1 MSTLSEHESPLV
13 GRSNELSTLDRALRR
28 VRDGIG
34 GCVVIEGYA
43 GLGKSRLLA
52 ESERRA
58 ARHGV
63 AVARGQA
70 TELDHVVPMASLLG
84 ALSTGPAPV
93 LDRATL
99 ASLAGGGFT
108 ESGRFWLVHRIAEAI
123 EQAARRRPLAVV
135 LDDMHWADELTAQA
149 LRILLPTLHAS
160 EVLWLLALRPAPE
173 PSPVHDLTD
182 RLVADGAERLR
193 LAPLSG
199 AEVAELCA
207 RTLGSTPS
215 ARLLAHAERSD
226 GNPFL
231 LVELLSRPESEPPSS
246 LSRGWL
252 TGLSEPARRVLE
264 VGSVLARPFS
274 VAEAG
279 GLLGLSGAELN
290 SAVSEAVAVG
300 MLIAAGSEGSELRF
314 RHDLIRE
321 TVYGSLPGPVRH
333 ALHQEAA
340 GVLRATGR
348 PAAEI
353 SQHLARGGQRG
364 NREAI
369 ATLHLAVRE
378 AAAQSSGIAADLML
392 QLLDLVEEDSPE
404 RPRLL
409 TEAVRLLANA
419 GRLGQARE
427 LGERALR
434 SGLDPREETAM
445 LLALAEALKHAG
457 HDRVVLDY
465 VGRALAAPTALG
477 AVRAELYAVQS
488 HALLSFPGIEAAEQ
502 SALAAQQAGRASGAD
517 SAVVF
522 ATVARSA
529 TARGRGD
536 IAGSLALAGEAV
548 QLAETGSAEVRRRHP
563 RLWLARALASADRFG
578 EADAVNE
585 LGRREA
591 ERIGSAWS
599 HPLWSLNRAALK
611 LASGF
616 LEDAQAEAEAG
627 ARVADQLSARA
638 VAPHLLALL
647 ARIALL
653 RDERKAAAELIRESR
668 HHAMGSLGAIPPFV
682 DWISA
687 LQLEADGR
695 PQEARE
701 AASGVLSSL
710 SAGAS
715 GGSASAPASGS
726 AGASSLSSP
735 AAALSSSAAAPA
747 EGSLLFLSEEPC
759 ASVQLV
765 RITLAA
771 GDTEGARTAV
781 RAARRLAEANPG
793 VRSLAA
799 FAAQAAGLL
808 DGDPAAL
815 AWAAEAM
822 REAPRRLAAASALE
836 DAGAAAGAPGAGL
849 LEEALAAYTGMG
861 ARREIARVRRRL
873 ERLGP
878 GAAAGAVAAAPGQAA
893 PREPEAELTPSELR
907 VVRLVVEGLTN
918 RAVADRL
925 FLSPHTV
932 DTHLRHAF
940 AKYGV
945 NSRVE
950 LARAFLA
957 GGRAG

>member
-13 GRSNELSTLDRALRR
+13 GRSTELSTLDRALQR
-28 VRDGIG
+28 VCDGIG

-58 ARHGV
+58 ARTGV

-84 ALSTGPAPV
+84 ALSTGPGPV
-93 LDRATL
+93 LDRETL
-99 ASLAGGGFT
+99 ASLAAGGFT

-199 AEVAELCA
+199 AEVAELCT
-207 RTLGSTPS
+207 RTLGSAPS
-215 ARLLAHAERSD
+215 PRLLAHAERSD

-231 LVELLSRPESEPPSS
+231 LVELLSRPESEPPST

-279 GLLGLSGAELN
+279 GLLGLAGAELN

-300 MLIAAGSEGSELRF
+300 MLIGTGSELRF

-321 TVYGSLPGPVRH
+321 TVYGTLPGPVRH

-392 QLLDLVEEDSPE
+392 QLLDLIEEDSPE

-465 VGRALAAPTALG
+465 VGRALATPTALG

-536 IAGSLALAGEAV
+536 ISGSLALAGEAV

-563 RLWLARALASADRFG
+563 RLWLARALTSADRFG

-668 HHAMGSLGAIPPFV
+668 HHALGSLGAIPPFV

-695 PQEARE
+695 PGEALE
-701 AASGVLSSL
+701 AASGV
-710 SAGAS
+710 
-715 GGSASAPASGS
+715 
-726 AGASSLSSP
+726 
-735 AAALSSSAAAPA
+735 
-747 EGSLLFLSEEPC
+747 
-759 ASVQLV
+759 
-765 RITLAA
+765 
-771 GDTEGARTAV
+771 
-781 RAARRLAEANPG
+781 
-793 VRSLAA
+793 
-799 FAAQAAGLL
+799 
-808 DGDPAAL
+808 
-815 AWAAEAM
+815 
-822 REAPRRLAAASALE
+822 
-836 DAGAAAGAPGAGL
+836 
-849 LEEALAAYTGMG
+849 
-861 ARREIARVRRRL
+861 
-873 ERLGP
+873 
-878 GAAAGAVAAAPGQAA
+878 
-893 PREPEAELTPSELR
+893 
-907 VVRLVVEGLTN
+907 
-918 RAVADRL
+918 
-925 FLSPHTV
+925 
-932 DTHLRHAF
+932 
-940 AKYGV
+940 
-945 NSRVE
+945 
-950 LARAFLA
+950 
-957 GGRAG
+957 

>member
-13 GRSNELSTLDRALRR
+13 GRSTELSTLDRALHR
-28 VRDGIG
+28 VCDGIG

-58 ARHGV
+58 ARIGV

-84 ALSTGPAPV
+84 ALSTGPGPV
-93 LDRATL
+93 LDRETL
-99 ASLAGGGFT
+99 ASLAAGGFT

-215 ARLLAHAERSD
+215 PRLLAHAERSD

-231 LVELLSRPESEPPSS
+231 LVELLSRPESEPPST

-279 GLLGLSGAELN
+279 GLLGLTGAELN

-300 MLIAAGSEGSELRF
+300 MLIGTGSELRF

-321 TVYGSLPGPVRH
+321 TVYGALPGPVRH

-392 QLLDLVEEDSPE
+392 QLLDLIEEDSPE

-419 GRLGQARE
+419 GRLAQARE

-434 SGLDPREETAM
+434 SGLDPHEETAM

-536 IAGSLALAGEAV
+536 ISGSLALAGEAV

-563 RLWLARALASADRFG
+563 RLWLARALTSADRFG

-695 PQEARE
+695 PGEALE
-701 AASGVLSSL
+701 AASGVLASLASLPVAGVGVPL
-710 SAGAS
+710 SAGAALS
-715 GGSASAPASGS
+715 AVGGAVSASASS
-726 AGASSLSSP
+726 ASS
-735 AAALSSSAAAPA
+735 AD
-747 EGSLLFLSEEPC
+747 GSLLFLSEEPC

-771 GDTEGARTAV
+771 GDAEGARTAV

-793 VRSLAA
+793 VASLAA
-799 FAAQAAGLL
+799 FATQAAGLM

-815 AWAAEAM
+815 AAAAEAM
-822 REAPRRLAAASALE
+822 REGPRRLAAASALE
-836 DAGAAAGAPGAGL
+836 DAGAAAGAAGAGL

-878 GAAAGAVAAAPGQAA
+878 TAGAAAVGTAAGPGEAA
-893 PREPEAELTPSELR
+893 LREPDVELTPSELR

-957 GGRAG
+957 GGRTG

>member
-1 MSTLSEHESPLV
+1 MKSGTRPTGEASHTVSTLSEHESPLV
-13 GRSNELSTLDRALRR
+13 GRSNELSTLDRALHR

-93 LDRATL
+93 LDRDTL

-207 RTLGSTPS
+207 RTLGSAPS
-215 ARLLAHAERSD
+215 PRLLAHAERSD

-231 LVELLSRPESEPPSS
+231 LVELLSRPESEPPST

-300 MLIAAGSEGSELRF
+300 MLIGTGSELRF

-321 TVYGSLPGPVRH
+321 TVYEALPGPVRH

-392 QLLDLVEEDSPE
+392 QLLDLIEEDSPE

-409 TEAVRLLANA
+409 TEAVRLLASA

-434 SGLDPREETAM
+434 GGLDPREETAM

-682 DWISA
+682 DWITA

-695 PQEARE
+695 PGEALE

-710 SAGAS
+710 S
-715 GGSASAPASGS
+715 P
-726 AGASSLSSP
+726 SP
-735 AAALSSSAAAPA
+735 D
-747 EGSLLFLSEEPC
+747 GSLLFLSEEPC

-771 GDTEGARTAV
+771 GDAEGARTAV

-793 VRSLAA
+793 VGSLAA
-799 FAAQAAGLL
+799 FAAQAAGLV

-815 AWAAEAM
+815 AAAAEAM
-822 REAPRRLAAASALE
+822 REGPRRLAAASALE
-836 DAGAAAGAPGAGL
+836 DAGAAAGAAGAGL

-861 ARREIARVRRRL
+861 ARREIARVRGRL

-878 GAAAGAVAAAPGQAA
+878 GAVAASAGPGEGAQ
-893 PREPEAELTPSELR
+893 REPDVELTPSELR

-957 GGRAG
+957 GGRAA